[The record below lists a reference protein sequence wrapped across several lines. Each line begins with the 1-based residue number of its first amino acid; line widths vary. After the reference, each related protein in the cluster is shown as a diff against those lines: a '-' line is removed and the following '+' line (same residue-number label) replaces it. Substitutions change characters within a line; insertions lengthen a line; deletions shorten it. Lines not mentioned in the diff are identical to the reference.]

1 MSRTA
6 IYAAKRIALIP
17 FSLLIVL
24 SASFALINILPGDVA
39 LQIAGGF
46 ASEER
51 VAEISHE
58 LGLDQPLGERYVD
71 YLGDL
76 FRGDLGESFFTGD
89 PVRTEIATRL
99 PSSLELIVPA
109 LLLAGLFGLFVG
121 SVAAYFRG
129 RLADRVTR
137 VFMSLVQ
144 AVPDFLLALILIF
157 VVFFLLGWAPSPI
170 GRFDIIETAPP
181 AVTNFFVVDALIAGE
196 WGLFWSILTHMFLP
210 VVALGLVY
218 SVYFAKTTRAALNS
232 ALGAPQVEFAR
243 ACGLPERKVF
253 GYALLAAR
261 TPILTFGA
269 ILFGALVG
277 GAAIVETIFSW
288 QGLGQWALEAM
299 LRLDLPVIQGFI
311 LVAGVAALIIFLI
324 LDLLIVYLDPRVTHG

>member
-6 IYAAKRIALIP
+6 VYAAKRIALIP

-24 SASFALINILPGDVA
+24 SASFALINMLPGDVS

-51 VAEISHE
+51 VAEIRYE
-58 LGLDQPLGERYVD
+58 LGLDQPLGERYAD

-76 FRGDLGESFFTGD
+76 VRGDLGESFFTGD
-89 PVRTEIATRL
+89 PIRTEIATRL

-170 GRFDIIETAPP
+170 GRVDIIETAPP
-181 AVTNFFVVDALIAGE
+181 AVTIAP
-196 WGLFWSILTHMFLP
+196 SP
-210 VVALGLVY
+210 
-218 SVYFAKTTRAALNS
+218 
-232 ALGAPQVEFAR
+232 
-243 ACGLPERKVF
+243 
-253 GYALLAAR
+253 
-261 TPILTFGA
+261 
-269 ILFGALVG
+269 
-277 GAAIVETIFSW
+277 
-288 QGLGQWALEAM
+288 
-299 LRLDLPVIQGFI
+299 
-311 LVAGVAALIIFLI
+311 
-324 LDLLIVYLDPRVTHG
+324 